1 MLWSSSFQVKQLP
14 EGLFA
19 VKIAISS
26 TGLEAASTIEMA
38 ISMSSDPLVLPSK
51 RRNMQ
56 HSQGQD
62 SAGEQLDATNG
73 SSNQKDGVKSK
84 KKPKF
89 VLTFI
94 LIFVGI
100 LALIAVIGLLLTLGG
115 ILGFIVSILAAM
127 SGTGLPEQV
136 IVISWSVATLG
147 IIIIASTIIAGII
160 GAFAGILLTVTRT
173 VLRGR

>member
-1 MLWSSSFQVKQLP
+1 
-14 EGLFA
+14 
-19 VKIAISS
+19 
-26 TGLEAASTIEMA
+26 MA
-38 ISMSSDPLVLPSK
+38 HTCELVLPSK

-62 SAGEQLDATNG
+62 SSGEQPDATNR
-73 SSNQKDGVKSK
+73 SSNPKDGVKSK
-84 KKPKF
+84 KKPKS
-89 VLTFI
+89 VLTSI
-94 LIFVGI
+94 LIFGGI

-147 IIIIASTIIAGII
+147 IIISASTIITGII
-160 GAFAGILLTVTRT
+160 GAFAGILLTATRT